1 MQHEGPPKKLLR
13 ILFLGSTAMLHSGY
27 EKVFAERVQTGKGG
41 RAESS
46 LHSTVHTKIFLGTQQ
61 GTLIGAA
68 PPESRLEGYGRG

>member
-1 MQHEGPPKKLLR
+1 M
-13 ILFLGSTAMLHSGY
+13 Y

-61 GTLIGAA
+61 GALTGAA
-68 PPESRLEGYGRG
+68 RPESRLEGYGRG